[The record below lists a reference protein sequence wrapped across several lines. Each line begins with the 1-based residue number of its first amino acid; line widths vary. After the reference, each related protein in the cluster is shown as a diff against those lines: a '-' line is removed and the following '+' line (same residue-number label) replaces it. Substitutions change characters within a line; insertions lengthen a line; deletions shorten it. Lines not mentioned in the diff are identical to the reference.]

1 MQPRGRTSFFVIFAA
16 SSAAL
21 AGLLFGYDTAVI
33 NAPWTANGRR
43 AEAVPEVALDP
54 DMPATGAPVALLA
67 AESTTRTVRLR
78 RVFALDELD
87 PNVESE
93 SIGLVVLASS
103 STRVRDVDRVRDL
116 MTAAGWPLLGVL
128 GDPGARRG
136 GRR

>member
-1 MQPRGRTSFFVIFAA
+1 MAILPPT
-16 SSAAL
+16 L
-21 AGLLFGYDTAVI
+21 DDTAVL

-43 AEAVPEVALDP
+43 AETVPDVALDP
-54 DMPATGAPVALLA
+54 AALDPRAPVSGGPVAVLAATGSA
-67 AESTTRTVRLR
+67 TRTERLR
-78 RVFALDELD
+78 RVCALEELD
-87 PNVESE
+87 PNTESE

-128 GDPGARRG
+128 GDPGGRRG